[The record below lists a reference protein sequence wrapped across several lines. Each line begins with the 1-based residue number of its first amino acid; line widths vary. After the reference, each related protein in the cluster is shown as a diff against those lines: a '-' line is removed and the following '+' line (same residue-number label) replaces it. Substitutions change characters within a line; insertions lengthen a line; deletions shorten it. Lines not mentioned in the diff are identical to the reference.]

1 MKRVLSGIQ
10 PSGNLHLGNYFGA
23 LRQWLQLQNDH
34 ECFFFLADLH
44 SLTTVRNGDELRS
57 LTLEAAITYL
67 ACGLDPAKSVLFRQS
82 DVSYHTDLAWILST
96 IIPKGLMERA
106 HSYKDKVAKGIS
118 ATVGLFTYP
127 VLMAADILLYRT
139 DLVPVGKDQKQHVE
153 IARDI
158 AEKFHHLYDEAFVLP
173 EPYIP
178 EDVAVIPGTDGQK
191 MSKSYHNT
199 IPIFTDETQLMKT
212 VMGIVT
218 DSTGV
223 DEKKVPEGNI
233 VYELYKLVAP
243 AQSDEMAAKFREGG
257 YGYGDAKKDLL
268 SGLKHFLEPIWEERR
283 KIEARKGYVE
293 EVLDDGAHKAQ
304 AEAEMVM
311 AKVRGLVGI

>member
-1 MKRVLSGIQ
+1 
-10 PSGNLHLGNYFGA
+10 
-23 LRQWLQLQNDH
+23 
-34 ECFFFLADLH
+34 
-44 SLTTVRNGDELRS
+44 
-57 LTLEAAITYL
+57 
-67 ACGLDPAKSVLFRQS
+67 
-82 DVSYHTDLAWILST
+82 
-96 IIPKGLMERA
+96 
-106 HSYKDKVAKGIS
+106 
-118 ATVGLFTYP
+118 
-127 VLMAADILLYRT
+127 AADILLYRT